1 MRGRPQSTQLS
12 VEVIVAER
20 IGQCVSHIRVLS
32 YRPFGASAYLL
43 WGVLVCKLNGFRL
56 GVGGSNRVPAKAGK
70 YIEVAN
76 KDKHKLQLYHWNGD
90 VQSQPTD
97 QRNLV
102 TALSFVL
109 KAYPGYK
116 NSGTS
121 SGACIKLGPKNS
133 ELYFSGSTVQYPL

>member
-1 MRGRPQSTQLS
+1 MEYVCLFEWVPVGLS
-12 VEVIVAER
+12 VVKTE
-20 IGQCVSHIRVLS
+20 C
-32 YRPFGASAYLL
+32 P
-43 WGVLVCKLNGFRL
+43 
-56 GVGGSNRVPAKAGK
+56 RVPAKAGK

-76 KDKHKLQLYHWNGD
+76 KDKHRLQPYYWNGD

-102 TALSFVL
+102 TAPSFVL

-121 SGACIKLGPKNS
+121 SGACIKLGPKNP